1 MKYSS
6 SARQWGVVFLAF
18 SRILSIFVGKF
29 WKTGACHDAVA
40 DLSGGEE
47 GSDGA
52 AAWDFNQKLHQ
63 YKLKE

>member
-1 MKYSS
+1 MKNYMPLNGLRWSRDS
-6 SARQWGVVFLAF
+6 GSANCDMLQSDVLGRP
-18 SRILSIFVGKF
+18 
-29 WKTGACHDAVA
+29 
-40 DLSGGEE
+40 GGGDE

>member
-1 MKYSS
+1 MMLLPTC
-6 SARQWGVVFLAF
+6 R
-18 SRILSIFVGKF
+18 
-29 WKTGACHDAVA
+29 
-40 DLSGGEE
+40 GGEE

>member
-1 MKYSS
+1 M
-6 SARQWGVVFLAF
+6 VFLAF

-29 WKTGACHDAVA
+29 WKRGASHDAVA

-52 AAWDFNQKLHQ
+52 AAWNFNQKLHQ
-63 YKLKE
+63 YILKE